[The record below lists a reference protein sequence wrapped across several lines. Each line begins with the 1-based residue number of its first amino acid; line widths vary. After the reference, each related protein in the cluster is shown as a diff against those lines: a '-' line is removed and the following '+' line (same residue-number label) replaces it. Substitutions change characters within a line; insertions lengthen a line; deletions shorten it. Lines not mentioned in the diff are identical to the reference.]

1 MEEDILKV
9 IENSKQSGIKLED
22 VIGKFKSI
30 NEEEI
35 ECEVSLLEK
44 EGKIYKNCNGYY
56 IVLDKDLKISTLYC
70 SHKGRRYVTDNNNIF
85 FVDSKDINGALDFD
99 KVIFRPNEKN
109 KTARVEKIIERQNDI
124 VVAEVISTTNGKILS
139 TINTPEKVNIHIRQ
153 GELEKY
159 YDGDRLVVNVESYS
173 IPNEIKGKII
183 EKLGNKKEPNIEEVT
198 IAASR
203 GFTTKYSKEYL
214 DELAAIPDKVT
225 DEDIKGRLDLRNDVI
240 FTIDSESTKDMD
252 DAISIKVLD
261 NGNYQLGVHIA
272 NVSHYIK
279 KGSVIYEDA
288 IKRGNSA
295 YFANSVIPMLHFDIS
310 NGICSL
316 NEDVDRLTKS
326 CIMEI
331 NKKGKVVNYYITD
344 SVIHSKKKMT
354 YEDIN
359 KIFEDGVIIS
369 EYLPYYDSLKILK
382 ELTTILKEKHE
393 KDGYIAFASNE
404 IKTIVDNN
412 DETLEFKNVHQGI
425 GQEMVEYSMIAA
437 NETVAGHVFWM
448 RLPFIYRIHNEP
460 REKRIEEAME
470 IAKKIGYRFSK
481 IKDMGGSHLLQQV
494 IKQLSVKE
502 EFQALSQFF
511 VKTMPRALYSTENIG
526 HFALAL
532 DFYTHFTSP
541 IRRGC
546 DLIVHEL
553 LDLYDKDISY
563 VNFEELED
571 ELAIIS
577 EHISYTERQADMVEY
592 EINALRMVK
601 YMRENIG
608 KTYKARIHDITPLNV
623 QIVLEN
629 NVIGTVPIDFVG
641 GGGFYYMDAS
651 KSLKRGKSTY
661 CIGNNVICT
670 VINTDEEDR
679 TVICSIDR
687 NLTREHTKQKIK
699 KLEQKNKN

>member
-1 MEEDILKV
+1 MGEDILKV

-70 SHKGRRYVTDNNNIF
+70 SHKGRRYVTDNNTIF

-139 TINTPEKVNIHIRQ
+139 TINTPEKINIHIRQ

-173 IPNEIKGKII
+173 TPNEIKGKII

-225 DEDIKGRLDLRNDVI
+225 DEDIKGRLDLRSDVI

-261 NGNYQLGVHIA
+261 NGNYELGVHIA
-272 NVSHYIK
+272 NVSHYVK
-279 KGSVIYEDA
+279 KGSAIYEDA

-412 DETLEFKNVHQGI
+412 DETLGFKNIHQGI

-546 DLIVHEL
+546 DLMVHEL

-670 VINTDEEDR
+670 VIDIDEEDR

-699 KLEQKNKN
+699 KL

>member
-1 MEEDILKV
+1 MGEDILKV

-56 IVLDKDLKISTLYC
+56 IMLDKDLKISTLYC
-70 SHKGRRYVTDNNNIF
+70 SHKGRRYVTDNNTIF

-139 TINTPEKVNIHIRQ
+139 TINTPEKINIHIRQ

-159 YDGDRLVVNVESYS
+159 YDGDRLIVNVESYS
-173 IPNEIKGKII
+173 TPNEIKGKII

-225 DEDIKGRLDLRNDVI
+225 DEDIKGRLDLRSDVI

-279 KGSVIYEDA
+279 KGSAIYEDA

-412 DETLEFKNVHQGI
+412 DETLGFKNVHQGI

-546 DLIVHEL
+546 DLMVHEL

-670 VINTDEEDR
+670 VINIDEEDR

-687 NLTREHTKQKIK
+687 NLTREHTKQKVK
-699 KLEQKNKN
+699 KL

>member
-1 MEEDILKV
+1 MGEDILKV

-56 IVLDKDLKISTLYC
+56 IMLDKDLKISTLYC
-70 SHKGRRYVTDNNNIF
+70 SHKGRRYVTDNNTIF

-124 VVAEVISTTNGKILS
+124 VVAEVISTINGKILS

-159 YDGDRLVVNVESYS
+159 YDGDRLVVNVENYS
-173 IPNEIKGKII
+173 TPNEIKGKII

-279 KGSVIYEDA
+279 KGSTIYEDA

-412 DETLEFKNVHQGI
+412 DETLGFKNIHQGI

-592 EINALRMVK
+592 EINVLRMVK

-670 VINTDEEDR
+670 VINIDEEDR

-687 NLTREHTKQKIK
+687 NLTREHTKQKVK
-699 KLEQKNKN
+699 KL

>member
-1 MEEDILKV
+1 MGEDILKV

-56 IVLDKDLKISTLYC
+56 IMLDKDLKISTLYC
-70 SHKGRRYVTDNNNIF
+70 SHKGRRYVTDNNTIF

-124 VVAEVISTTNGKILS
+124 VVAEVISTINGKILS

-159 YDGDRLVVNVESYS
+159 YDGDRLVVNVENYS
-173 IPNEIKGKII
+173 TSNEIKGKII

-279 KGSVIYEDA
+279 KGSAIYEDA

-412 DETLEFKNVHQGI
+412 DETLGFKNIHQGI

-546 DLIVHEL
+546 DLMVHEL

-592 EINALRMVK
+592 EISALRMVK

-661 CIGNNVICT
+661 CIGNNVVCT
-670 VINTDEEDR
+670 VINIDEEDR

-687 NLTREHTKQKIK
+687 NLTREHTKQKVK
-699 KLEQKNKN
+699 KL

>member
-1 MEEDILKV
+1 MGEDILKV

-56 IVLDKDLKISTLYC
+56 IMLDKDLKISTLYC
-70 SHKGRRYVTDNNNIF
+70 SHKGRRYVTDNNTIF

-124 VVAEVISTTNGKILS
+124 VVAEVISTINGKILS

-173 IPNEIKGKII
+173 TPNEIKGKII

-279 KGSVIYEDA
+279 KGSAIYEDA

-412 DETLEFKNVHQGI
+412 DETLGFKNIHQGI

-670 VINTDEEDR
+670 VINIDEEDR
-679 TVICSIDR
+679 TVICSMDR
-687 NLTREHTKQKIK
+687 NLTREHTKQKVK
-699 KLEQKNKN
+699 KL

>member
-1 MEEDILKV
+1 MGEDILKV

-56 IVLDKDLKISTLYC
+56 IMLDKDLKISTLYC
-70 SHKGRRYVTDNNNIF
+70 SHKGRRYVTDNNTIF

-124 VVAEVISTTNGKILS
+124 VVAEVISTINGKILS

-173 IPNEIKGKII
+173 TPIEIKGKII

-279 KGSVIYEDA
+279 KGSAIYEDA

-412 DETLEFKNVHQGI
+412 DETLGFKNIHQGI

-546 DLIVHEL
+546 DLMVHEL

-670 VINTDEEDR
+670 VINIDEENR
-679 TVICSIDR
+679 TVICSMDR
-687 NLTREHTKQKIK
+687 NLTREHTKQKVK
-699 KLEQKNKN
+699 KL

>member
-1 MEEDILKV
+1 MGEDILKV

-56 IVLDKDLKISTLYC
+56 IMLDKDLKISTLYC
-70 SHKGRRYVTDNNNIF
+70 SHKGRRYVTDNNTIF

-159 YDGDRLVVNVESYS
+159 YDGDRLVVNVENYS
-173 IPNEIKGKII
+173 TPNEIKGKII

-279 KGSVIYEDA
+279 KGSAIYEDA

-412 DETLEFKNVHQGI
+412 DETLGFKNIHQGI

-546 DLIVHEL
+546 DLMVHEL

-670 VINTDEEDR
+670 VINIDEEDR

-687 NLTREHTKQKIK
+687 NLTREHTKQKVK
-699 KLEQKNKN
+699 KL

>member
-1 MEEDILKV
+1 MGEDILKV

-56 IVLDKDLKISTLYC
+56 IMLDKDLKISTLYC
-70 SHKGRRYVTDNNNIF
+70 SHKGRRYVTDNNTIF

-109 KTARVEKIIERQNDI
+109 KTARVEKIIERQNNI
-124 VVAEVISTTNGKILS
+124 VVAEVISTINGKILS

-173 IPNEIKGKII
+173 TPNEIKGKII

-279 KGSVIYEDA
+279 KGSAIYEDA

-546 DLIVHEL
+546 DLMVHEL

-670 VINTDEEDR
+670 VINIDEEDR
-679 TVICSIDR
+679 TVICSMDR
-687 NLTREHTKQKIK
+687 NLTREHTKQKVK
-699 KLEQKNKN
+699 KL

>member
-1 MEEDILKV
+1 MEEDILRV

-35 ECEVSLLEK
+35 EYEVSLLEK

-173 IPNEIKGKII
+173 TPNEIKGKII

-272 NVSHYIK
+272 NVSHYVK

>member
-1 MEEDILKV
+1 MGEDILKV

-56 IVLDKDLKISTLYC
+56 IMLDKDLKISTLYC
-70 SHKGRRYVTDNNNIF
+70 SHKGRRYVTDNNTIF

-99 KVIFRPNEKN
+99 RVIFRPNEKN

-173 IPNEIKGKII
+173 TPNEIKGKII

-279 KGSVIYEDA
+279 KGSAIYEDA

-359 KIFEDGVIIS
+359 KIFEDAVIIS

-412 DETLEFKNVHQGI
+412 DETLGFKNVHQGI

-592 EINALRMVK
+592 EINVLRMVK

-670 VINTDEEDR
+670 VINIDEEDR

-699 KLEQKNKN
+699 KL

>member
-35 ECEVSLLEK
+35 EYEVSLLEK

-173 IPNEIKGKII
+173 TPNEIKGKII

-331 NKKGKVVNYYITD
+331 NPKGKLVQYKIVN
-344 SVIHSKKKMT
+344 SVIKSKKKMS
-354 YEDIN
+354 YEELN
-359 KIFEDGVIIS
+359 EFFNGNVVIS

-699 KLEQKNKN
+699 KL

>member
-1 MEEDILKV
+1 MEEDILRV

-35 ECEVSLLEK
+35 EYEVSLLEK

-629 NVIGTVPIDFVG
+629 NVIGTAPIDFVG

>member
-1 MEEDILKV
+1 MGEDILKV

-22 VIGKFKSI
+22 VIRKFKSI

-56 IVLDKDLKISTLYC
+56 IMLDKDLKISTLYC
-70 SHKGRRYVTDNNNIF
+70 SHKGRRYVTDNNTIF

-173 IPNEIKGKII
+173 TPNEIKGKII

-279 KGSVIYEDA
+279 KGSAIYEDA
-288 IKRGNSA
+288 IKIGNSA

-412 DETLEFKNVHQGI
+412 DETLGFKNVHQDI

-670 VINTDEEDR
+670 VINIDEEDR

-687 NLTREHTKQKIK
+687 NLTREHTKQKVK
-699 KLEQKNKN
+699 KL

>member
-1 MEEDILKV
+1 MGEDILKV

-70 SHKGRRYVTDNNNIF
+70 SHKGRRYVTDNNTIF

-124 VVAEVISTTNGKILS
+124 VVAEVISTINGKILS

-173 IPNEIKGKII
+173 TPNEIKGKII

-252 DAISIKVLD
+252 DAISIKILD

-279 KGSVIYEDA
+279 KGSAIYEDA

-412 DETLEFKNVHQGI
+412 DETLGFKNIHQGI

-670 VINTDEEDR
+670 VINIDEEDR

-687 NLTREHTKQKIK
+687 NLTREHTKQKVK
-699 KLEQKNKN
+699 KL

>member
-1 MEEDILKV
+1 MGEDILKV

-70 SHKGRRYVTDNNNIF
+70 SHKGRRYVTDNNTIF

-173 IPNEIKGKII
+173 TPNEIKGKII

-279 KGSVIYEDA
+279 KGSAIYEDA

-404 IKTIVDNN
+404 IKTIVDGN
-412 DETLEFKNVHQGI
+412 DETLGFKNIHQGI

-546 DLIVHEL
+546 DLMVHEL

-661 CIGNNVICT
+661 CIGNNVVCT
-670 VINTDEEDR
+670 VIDIDEEDR

-687 NLTREHTKQKIK
+687 NLTREHTKQKVK
-699 KLEQKNKN
+699 KL

>member
-1 MEEDILKV
+1 MEEDILRV

-35 ECEVSLLEK
+35 EYEVSLLEK

-173 IPNEIKGKII
+173 TPNEIKGKII

-279 KGSVIYEDA
+279 KGSAIYEDA

-553 LDLYDKDISY
+553 LDLYDKDTSY

-601 YMRENIG
+601 YMRENID

-687 NLTREHTKQKIK
+687 NLTREHTKQKVK
-699 KLEQKNKN
+699 KL

>member
-1 MEEDILKV
+1 MGEDILKV

-70 SHKGRRYVTDNNNIF
+70 SHKGRRYVTDNNTIF

-139 TINTPEKVNIHIRQ
+139 TINTPEKINIHIRQ

-159 YDGDRLVVNVESYS
+159 YDGDRLIVNVESYS
-173 IPNEIKGKII
+173 TPNEIKGKII

-225 DEDIKGRLDLRNDVI
+225 DEDIKERLDLRNDVI

-279 KGSVIYEDA
+279 KGSAIYEDA

-359 KIFEDGVIIS
+359 KIFEDGVITS
-369 EYLPYYDSLKILK
+369 EYLPYYDDLKTLK
-382 ELTTILKEKHE
+382 ELTMILKEKHE

-412 DETLEFKNVHQGI
+412 DETLGFKNIHQGI

-546 DLIVHEL
+546 DLMVHEL

-651 KSLKRGKSTY
+651 KSLKHGKSTY

-670 VINTDEEDR
+670 VINIDEEDR

-687 NLTREHTKQKIK
+687 NLTREHTKQKVK
-699 KLEQKNKN
+699 KL

>member
-1 MEEDILKV
+1 MGEDILKV

-56 IVLDKDLKISTLYC
+56 IMLDKDLKISTLYC
-70 SHKGRRYVTDNNNIF
+70 SHKGRRYVTDNNTIF

-109 KTARVEKIIERQNDI
+109 KTARVKKIIERQNDI
-124 VVAEVISTTNGKILS
+124 VVAEVISTINGKILS

-159 YDGDRLVVNVESYS
+159 YDGDRLVVNVENYS
-173 IPNEIKGKII
+173 TTNEIKGKII

-279 KGSVIYEDA
+279 KGSAIYEDA

-404 IKTIVDNN
+404 IKTIVDSN
-412 DETLEFKNVHQGI
+412 DETLGFKNIHQGI

-670 VINTDEEDR
+670 VINIDEEDR

-687 NLTREHTKQKIK
+687 NLTREHTKQKVK
-699 KLEQKNKN
+699 KL

>member
-35 ECEVSLLEK
+35 EYEVSLLEK

-70 SHKGRRYVTDNNNIF
+70 SHKGRRYVTDNNNVF

-173 IPNEIKGKII
+173 TPNEIKGKII

-359 KIFEDGVIIS
+359 KIFEDGVVIS

>member
-35 ECEVSLLEK
+35 EYEVSLLEK

-173 IPNEIKGKII
+173 TPNEIKGKII

-359 KIFEDGVIIS
+359 KIFEDGVVIS

-425 GQEMVEYSMIAA
+425 GQEMVQYSMIAA

-699 KLEQKNKN
+699 KL

>member
-1 MEEDILKV
+1 MGEDILKV

-56 IVLDKDLKISTLYC
+56 IMLDKDLKISTLYC
-70 SHKGRRYVTDNNNIF
+70 SHKGRRYVTDNNTIF

-99 KVIFRPNEKN
+99 RVIFRPNEKN

-173 IPNEIKGKII
+173 TPNEIKGKII

-279 KGSVIYEDA
+279 KGSAIYEDA

-412 DETLEFKNVHQGI
+412 DETLGFKNVHQDI

-670 VINTDEEDR
+670 VINIDEEDR

-687 NLTREHTKQKIK
+687 NLTREHTKQKVK
-699 KLEQKNKN
+699 KL

>member
-1 MEEDILKV
+1 MEEDILRV

-35 ECEVSLLEK
+35 EYEVSLLEK

-159 YDGDRLVVNVESYS
+159 YEGDRLVVNVESYS
-173 IPNEIKGKII
+173 TPNEIKGKII

-687 NLTREHTKQKIK
+687 NLTREHTKQKVK
-699 KLEQKNKN
+699 KL

>member
-1 MEEDILKV
+1 MGEDILKV

-56 IVLDKDLKISTLYC
+56 IMLDKDLKISTLYC
-70 SHKGRRYVTDNNNIF
+70 SHKGRRYVTDNNTIF

-124 VVAEVISTTNGKILS
+124 VVAEVISTINGKILS

-173 IPNEIKGKII
+173 TPNEIKGKII

-214 DELAAIPDKVT
+214 NELAAIPDKVT

-279 KGSVIYEDA
+279 KGSAIYEDA

-412 DETLEFKNVHQGI
+412 DETLGFKNVHQDI

-670 VINTDEEDR
+670 VINIDEEDR

-687 NLTREHTKQKIK
+687 NLTREHTKQKVK
-699 KLEQKNKN
+699 KL

>member
-22 VIGKFKSI
+22 VIRKFKSI

-70 SHKGRRYVTDNNNIF
+70 SHKGRRYVTDNNTIF

-153 GELEKY
+153 GEVEKY

-173 IPNEIKGKII
+173 TPNEIKGKII

-279 KGSVIYEDA
+279 KGSAIYEDA

-412 DETLEFKNVHQGI
+412 DETLGFKNIHQGI

-546 DLIVHEL
+546 DLMVHEL

-670 VINTDEEDR
+670 VINIDEEDR

-687 NLTREHTKQKIK
+687 NLTREHTKQKVK
-699 KLEQKNKN
+699 KL

>member
-1 MEEDILKV
+1 MGEDILKV

-56 IVLDKDLKISTLYC
+56 IMLDKDLKISTLYC
-70 SHKGRRYVTDNNNIF
+70 SHKGRRYVTDNNAIF
-85 FVDSKDINGALDFD
+85 FVDSKDINGAFDFD

-139 TINTPEKVNIHIRQ
+139 TINTPEKINIHIRQ

-159 YDGDRLVVNVESYS
+159 YDGDRLIVNVESYS
-173 IPNEIKGKII
+173 TPNEIKGKII

-225 DEDIKGRLDLRNDVI
+225 DEDIKGRLDLRSDVI

-261 NGNYQLGVHIA
+261 NGNYELGVHIA
-272 NVSHYIK
+272 NVSHYVK
-279 KGSVIYEDA
+279 KGSAIYEDA

-670 VINTDEEDR
+670 VINIDEEDR
-679 TVICSIDR
+679 TLICSIDR
-687 NLTREHTKQKIK
+687 NLTREHTKQKVK
-699 KLEQKNKN
+699 KL

>member
-35 ECEVSLLEK
+35 EYEVSLLEK

-173 IPNEIKGKII
+173 TPNEIKGKII

-553 LDLYDKDISY
+553 LDLYNKDISY

-699 KLEQKNKN
+699 KL

>member
-1 MEEDILKV
+1 MGEDILKV

-56 IVLDKDLKISTLYC
+56 IMLDKDLKISTLYC
-70 SHKGRRYVTDNNNIF
+70 SHKGRRYVTDNNTIF

-109 KTARVEKIIERQNDI
+109 KTARVERIIERQNDI

-159 YDGDRLVVNVESYS
+159 YDGDRLVVNVENYS
-173 IPNEIKGKII
+173 TPNETKGKII

-279 KGSVIYEDA
+279 KGSAIYEDA
-288 IKRGNSA
+288 IKRGNSV

-670 VINTDEEDR
+670 VINIDEEDR

-687 NLTREHTKQKIK
+687 NLTREHTKQKVK
-699 KLEQKNKN
+699 KL

>member
-1 MEEDILKV
+1 MGEDILKV

-56 IVLDKDLKISTLYC
+56 IMLDKDLKISTLYC
-70 SHKGRRYVTDNNNIF
+70 SHKGRRYVTDNNTIF

-99 KVIFRPNEKN
+99 RVIFRPNEKN

-173 IPNEIKGKII
+173 TPNEIKGKII

-225 DEDIKGRLDLRNDVI
+225 DEDIKGRLDLRDDVI

-279 KGSVIYEDA
+279 KGSAIYEDA

-412 DETLEFKNVHQGI
+412 DETLGFKNIHQGI

-563 VNFEELED
+563 VNFEKLED

-670 VINTDEEDR
+670 VINIDEEDR
-679 TVICSIDR
+679 TVICSMDR
-687 NLTREHTKQKIK
+687 NLTREHTKQKVK
-699 KLEQKNKN
+699 KL

>member
-1 MEEDILKV
+1 MGEDILKV

-70 SHKGRRYVTDNNNIF
+70 SHKGRRYVTDNNTIF

-139 TINTPEKVNIHIRQ
+139 TINTPEKINIHIRQ

-159 YDGDRLVVNVESYS
+159 YDGDRLVVNIESYS
-173 IPNEIKGKII
+173 TPNEIKGKII

-214 DELAAIPDKVT
+214 DELATIPDKVT

-252 DAISIKVLD
+252 DAISVKVLD
-261 NGNYQLGVHIA
+261 NGNYELGVHIA

-279 KGSVIYEDA
+279 KGSAIYEDA

-331 NKKGKVVNYYITD
+331 NKKGKVVNYYIAD

-412 DETLEFKNVHQGI
+412 DETLGFKNIHQGI

-546 DLIVHEL
+546 DLMVHEL

-670 VINTDEEDR
+670 VINIDEEDR

-687 NLTREHTKQKIK
+687 NLTREHTKQKVK
-699 KLEQKNKN
+699 KL

>member
-1 MEEDILKV
+1 MEEDILRV

-124 VVAEVISTTNGKILS
+124 VVAEVISTTSGKILS
-139 TINTPEKVNIHIRQ
+139 TINTPEKANIHIRQ

-173 IPNEIKGKII
+173 TPNEIKGKII

-699 KLEQKNKN
+699 KL

>member
-1 MEEDILKV
+1 MGEDILKV

-56 IVLDKDLKISTLYC
+56 IMLDKDLKISTLYC
-70 SHKGRRYVTDNNNIF
+70 SHKGRRYVTDNNTIF

-124 VVAEVISTTNGKILS
+124 VVAEVISTINGKILS

-173 IPNEIKGKII
+173 TPIEIKGKII

-279 KGSVIYEDA
+279 KGSAIYEDA

-412 DETLEFKNVHQGI
+412 DETLGFKNIHQGI

-546 DLIVHEL
+546 DLMVHEL

-670 VINTDEEDR
+670 VINIDEEDR

-687 NLTREHTKQKIK
+687 NLTREHTKQKVK
-699 KLEQKNKN
+699 KL

>member
-1 MEEDILKV
+1 MGEDILKV

-70 SHKGRRYVTDNNNIF
+70 SHKGRRYVTDNNTIF

-159 YDGDRLVVNVESYS
+159 YDGDRLVVNVENYS
-173 IPNEIKGKII
+173 TPNEIKGKII

-279 KGSVIYEDA
+279 KGSAIYEDA

-412 DETLEFKNVHQGI
+412 DETLGFKNVHQGI

-670 VINTDEEDR
+670 VINIDEEDR

-687 NLTREHTKQKIK
+687 NLTREHTKQKVK
-699 KLEQKNKN
+699 KL

>member
-22 VIGKFKSI
+22 VVGKFKSI

-44 EGKIYKNCNGYY
+44 EGKIYKNCDGYY
-56 IVLDKDLKISTLYC
+56 IALDKDLKIGTLYC
-70 SHKGRRYVTDNNNIF
+70 SHKGRRYVTDNNIIF

-109 KTARVEKIIERQNDI
+109 KTAKVEKIIERQNDI

-139 TINTPEKVNIHIRQ
+139 TINTPEKINIQIRQ

-159 YDGDRLVVNVESYS
+159 YDGDRLIVNVGNYS
-173 IPNEIKGKII
+173 TPNEARGKII

-225 DEDIKGRLDLRNDVI
+225 DEDIKGRLDLRGDVI

-261 NGNYQLGVHIA
+261 NGNYELGVHIA
-272 NVSHYIK
+272 NVSHYVK
-279 KGSVIYEDA
+279 KGSAIYEDA

-331 NKKGKVVNYYITD
+331 NKKGKVLNYYITD

-359 KIFEDGVIIS
+359 KIFEDGVVTS
-369 EYLPYYDSLKILK
+369 EYLPYYDSLKTLK

-412 DETLEFKNVHQGI
+412 DETLGFKNVHQGI

-460 REKRIEEAME
+460 KEKRIEEAME
-470 IAKKIGYRFSK
+470 ITKKIGYRFSK

-546 DLIVHEL
+546 DLMVHEL

-670 VINTDEEDR
+670 VADIDEEDR

-687 NLTREHTKQKIK
+687 NLTREHTKQKVK
-699 KLEQKNKN
+699 KL

>member
-153 GELEKY
+153 CELEKY

-173 IPNEIKGKII
+173 TPNEIKGKII

-279 KGSVIYEDA
+279 KGSAIYEDA

-687 NLTREHTKQKIK
+687 NLTREHTKQKVK
-699 KLEQKNKN
+699 KL

>member
-1 MEEDILKV
+1 MGEDILKV

-30 NEEEI
+30 NKEEI

-70 SHKGRRYVTDNNNIF
+70 SHKGRRYVTDNNTIF

-139 TINTPEKVNIHIRQ
+139 TINTPEKINIHIRQ

-173 IPNEIKGKII
+173 TTNEIKGKII

-279 KGSVIYEDA
+279 KGSAIYEDA

-412 DETLEFKNVHQGI
+412 DETLGFKNVHQGI

-546 DLIVHEL
+546 DLMVHEL

-601 YMRENIG
+601 YMRKNIG

-670 VINTDEEDR
+670 VIDIDEEDR

-699 KLEQKNKN
+699 KL

>member
-1 MEEDILKV
+1 MGEDILKV

-70 SHKGRRYVTDNNNIF
+70 SHKGRRYVTDNNTNTIF

-139 TINTPEKVNIHIRQ
+139 TINTPEKINIHIRQ

-173 IPNEIKGKII
+173 TPNEIKGKII

-279 KGSVIYEDA
+279 KGSAIYEDA

-359 KIFEDGVIIS
+359 KIFEDGVIMS

-412 DETLEFKNVHQGI
+412 DETLGFKNVHQGI

-670 VINTDEEDR
+670 VINIDEEDR

-687 NLTREHTKQKIK
+687 NLTREHTKQKVK
-699 KLEQKNKN
+699 KL

>member
-70 SHKGRRYVTDNNNIF
+70 SHKGRRYVTDNNTIF

-139 TINTPEKVNIHIRQ
+139 TINTPEKINIHIRQ
-153 GELEKY
+153 GGLEKY
-159 YDGDRLVVNVESYS
+159 YDGDRLVVNVENYS
-173 IPNEIKGKII
+173 TPNEIKGKII

-214 DELAAIPDKVT
+214 DELATIPDKVT
-225 DEDIKGRLDLRNDVI
+225 DEDINERLDLRNDVI

-261 NGNYQLGVHIA
+261 NGNYELGVHIA

-279 KGSVIYEDA
+279 KGSAIYEDA

-331 NKKGKVVNYYITD
+331 NKKGKVVNYYIAD

-359 KIFEDGVIIS
+359 KIFEDGVITS

-382 ELTTILKEKHE
+382 ELTMILKEKHE

-412 DETLEFKNVHQGI
+412 DETLGFKNVHQGI

-460 REKRIEEAME
+460 KEKRIEEAME

-546 DLIVHEL
+546 DLMVHEL

-601 YMRENIG
+601 FMEENIG

-670 VINTDEEDR
+670 VIDIDEEDR

-687 NLTREHTKQKIK
+687 NLTREHAKQKVK
-699 KLEQKNKN
+699 KL

>member
-1 MEEDILKV
+1 MGEDILKV

-22 VIGKFKSI
+22 VIRKFKSI

-35 ECEVSLLEK
+35 EGEVSLLEK

-70 SHKGRRYVTDNNNIF
+70 SHKGRRYVTDNNTIF

-124 VVAEVISTTNGKILS
+124 VVAEVISTINGKILS

-173 IPNEIKGKII
+173 TPNKIKGKII

-214 DELAAIPDKVT
+214 DELTAIPDKVT

-252 DAISIKVLD
+252 DAISIKILD

-279 KGSVIYEDA
+279 KGSAIYEDA

-412 DETLEFKNVHQGI
+412 DETLGFKNVHQGI

-541 IRRGC
+541 IRRVC

-670 VINTDEEDR
+670 VINIDEEDR

-687 NLTREHTKQKIK
+687 NLTREHTKQKVK
-699 KLEQKNKN
+699 KL

>member
-1 MEEDILKV
+1 MEEDILRV

-35 ECEVSLLEK
+35 EYEVSLLEK

-173 IPNEIKGKII
+173 TPNEIKGKII

-359 KIFEDGVIIS
+359 KIFEDGVVIS

>member
-1 MEEDILKV
+1 M
-9 IENSKQSGIKLED
+9 
-22 VIGKFKSI
+22 
-30 NEEEI
+30 
-35 ECEVSLLEK
+35 
-44 EGKIYKNCNGYY
+44 
-56 IVLDKDLKISTLYC
+56 LDKDLKISTLYC

-173 IPNEIKGKII
+173 TPNEIKGKII

-272 NVSHYIK
+272 NVSHYVK
-279 KGSVIYEDA
+279 KGSAIYEDA

-699 KLEQKNKN
+699 KL